1 MFVPGLIKEVGFI
14 LGPFALPLAP
24 LVYWLGKR
32 DWRQNWNEYQME
44 PPDRGPNLVKRWLL
58 SGNVLLWGNVV
69 EYWYM
74 QGARVAASEAG
85 MTR

>member
-1 MFVPGLIKEVGFI
+1 MFVPGPIKVLGFM
-14 LGPFALPLAP
+14 LGPLALPLAA

-44 PPDRGPNLVKRWLL
+44 PPERGPNLVKRWLL
-58 SGNVLLWGNVV
+58 SGNVV

-85 MTR
+85 ITR